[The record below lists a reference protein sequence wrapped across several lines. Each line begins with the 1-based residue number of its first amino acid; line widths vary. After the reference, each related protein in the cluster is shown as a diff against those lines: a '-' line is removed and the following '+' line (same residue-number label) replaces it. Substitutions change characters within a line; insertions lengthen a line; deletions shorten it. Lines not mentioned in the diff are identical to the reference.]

1 MELNR
6 YCEHLYGDDLD
17 GYLHVAHLDKDRR
30 ILVYN
35 TRNKNIKNIVES
47 IDSNL
52 DIYVTPNTTY
62 LPVRQAKNIRQFR
75 ALFIDLDICELGY
88 GKAETVYMV
97 WDLVND
103 GKIPKPTMV
112 VDSGRGVHLYWRIE
126 HAPFGAWYTWQ
137 ELEDYLYYNLRSLG
151 ADKKATD
158 SVRILRVPTTVN
170 SKNDC
175 ECKVIY
181 IDDDLTYSMYKLREE
196 YLNYKPS
203 SQQLEIFDTKPEK
216 SKKIISNKFFNSYS
230 LHLNRALDVED
241 LCRFRKYDMKGCRNA
256 VLHCY
261 AYWTGITLRDDED
274 LASAVHSLN
283 NAFLEPLK
291 RSEVEAIIR
300 CVPKAIDKFIEY
312 EQGIRSGE
320 RKRVTKG
327 MRDKG
332 GYWYKNE
339 TLIDLFQIS
348 REEEKKLK
356 LRTIIST
363 EEKYDRNNNRRRE
376 KRRNENGL
384 TSREQSKEDLI
395 SKVKELKSQGL
406 KQKEVAEKLNKSLR
420 TIKGY
425 WNK

>member
-1 MELNR
+1 M
-6 YCEHLYGDDLD
+6 
-17 GYLHVAHLDKDRR
+17 
-30 ILVYN
+30 
-35 TRNKNIKNIVES
+35 
-47 IDSNL
+47 
-52 DIYVTPNTTY
+52 
-62 LPVRQAKNIRQFR
+62 
-75 ALFIDLDICELGY
+75 
-88 GKAETVYMV
+88 
-97 WDLVND
+97 
-103 GKIPKPTMV
+103 
-112 VDSGRGVHLYWRIE
+112 
-126 HAPFGAWYTWQ
+126 
-137 ELEDYLYYNLRSLG
+137 
-151 ADKKATD
+151 
-158 SVRILRVPTTVN
+158 
-170 SKNDC
+170 
-175 ECKVIY
+175 
-181 IDDDLTYSMYKLREE
+181 
-196 YLNYKPS
+196 
-203 SQQLEIFDTKPEK
+203 
-216 SKKIISNKFFNSYS
+216 
-230 LHLNRALDVED
+230 ED

-376 KRRNENGL
+376 KGRNENGL